1 MIYFEG
7 QTIFENV
14 TPLSDYNSF
23 NMLVVE
29 LTICNMK
36 YKCNLI
42 ERQYCMVKCNV
53 K

>member
-23 NMLVVE
+23 NMLE